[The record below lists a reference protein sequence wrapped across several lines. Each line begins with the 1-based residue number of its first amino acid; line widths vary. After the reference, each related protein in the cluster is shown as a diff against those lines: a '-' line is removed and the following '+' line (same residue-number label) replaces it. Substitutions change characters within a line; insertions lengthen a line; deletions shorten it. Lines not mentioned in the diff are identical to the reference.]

1 MGSLMNYKTYAFVID
16 QNNQYG
22 VIETSQLEAQDP
34 ELVVLL
40 FDGQQVRLPSSAI
53 TLQSNGTYL
62 LSASFA
68 SFREAAPPHSTPPDE
83 LVIPIIAEEVHID
96 KHWVETG
103 RVRITKVI
111 NQAETNIDE
120 LLAQEQIEIQRIPM
134 DQLVLEKPQPRYEGD
149 TLIIPRVEEELVIE
163 KRFRLKEEIHV
174 IKHTVE
180 KPLRQPVTL
189 LKEGV
194 NIERVN
200 GDETP

>member
-1 MGSLMNYKTYAFVID
+1 MKYKAYVFVID

-22 VIETSQLEAQDP
+22 VIETSQIEANQP
-34 ELVVLL
+34 ELAVLL
-40 FDGQQVRLPSSAI
+40 FDGQEARIPSSAI
-53 TLQSNGTYL
+53 TLQSNGTYSL
-62 LSASFA
+62 PTAFTSMSDT
-68 SFREAAPPHSTPPDE
+68 APPLASQETSDR

-103 RVRITKVI
+103 RVRITKVA
-111 NQAETNIDE
+111 QQEETDIDE

-174 IKHTVE
+174 VKHTIE

-194 NIERVN
+194 HIERVN
-200 GDETP
+200 GDEAT